1 MLGVRDVIGAV
12 WSGFAGFAAGFGAG
26 APLAELGPAATP
38 PVATAKAGLADMASN
53 VRLHRNALRV
63 RTCNTTSFV
72 GLRG

>member
-1 MLGVRDVIGAV
+1 VIGAV
-12 WSGFAGFAAGFGAG
+12 CSGFAGFAAGFGAG
-26 APLAELGPAATP
+26 LPAATP
-38 PVATAKAGLADMASN
+38 PVATAKAGLADMANN

>member
-1 MLGVRDVIGAV
+1 MLGVRAVIGAV
-12 WSGFAGFAAGFGAG
+12 CTGFAGFAAGAG
-26 APLAELGPAATP
+26 LGLAELPPAATP

-53 VRLHRNALRV
+53 VRLHRNALKV